1 MTSINSDHQQPH
13 DVEAAL
19 AEEQAAE
26 LIRDGYEHPDATRW
40 FNKCSSLRHIPLLG
54 EVMAAFGPRFALS
67 LGFCYALSKGAS
79 SSMINLSRQP
89 MFVVR
94 YGITALRYQRLAS
107 MYSFGWSLKPFIA
120 AFTDVIAFLGYTK
133 RWYMAMSAFVGAVFA
148 LAYAL
153 LPAKASSANPAAAF
167 VFLTCLCKANID
179 VLSEGHFSRA
189 MRMNQKAGPA
199 VVSWVWGMT
208 FAGTVISAAMMGPL
222 SDKKLTYAGVIVSSG
237 LQFICFFFFVFNMYD
252 EKKNRT
258 NRRKDALLLYQLR
271 KRVER
276 EPVGK
281 AMEGQVVDGAGEP
294 ALLDDGIDGSPVAL
308 GEVSFTHDS
317 DENDDDEFV
326 EPHIASCL
334 HGVFEVN
341 VDIAK
346 TNWKL
351 IVYAVV
357 MTCGIITMVCV
368 TMLGTRWQLLYA
380 CIAVAVVFIAGAFL
394 TLPLVIAKASV
405 FIYFNSILYLQIPG
419 ALANFYVAKKTC
431 VSDGPHF
438 NYVFY
443 QTVGSLI
450 SDVGGVLG
458 AIMFN
463 KFFSR
468 HGYAFVFIATT
479 ILQVLGSLFDLIIV
493 KRWNVYIGIPDH
505 AMYLLGD
512 SIVYEVCFV
521 MSLMPAQI
529 LMARL
534 CPRGT
539 ETLAFALLAGF
550 SSAGNSMSLS
560 IGSLLMENLWPV
572 SAKPPCNFKNVPWLI
587 ITGHLVTP
595 LLIIP
600 LAFLLLP
607 RARICDRIDFEGNV
621 VREECDNREGCDN
634 RGEQDAPSEQVA
646 VPTPLAAQCEVEQK
660 GTQDEAEN
668 VPRV

>member
-1 MTSINSDHQQPH
+1 MASTSLDERHRHSDAADAEQQS
-13 DVEAAL
+13 AN
-19 AEEQAAE
+19 
-26 LIRDGYEHPDATRW
+26 LIRDGYEHPEATRW
-40 FNKCSSLRHIPLLG
+40 FNKCSCLRDIPLFG
-54 EVMAAFGPRFALS
+54 EVMCAFGPRFALS
-67 LGFCYALSKGAS
+67 LGLCYTLSKGAS
-79 SSMINLSRQP
+79 SGIINLSRQP

-94 YGITALRYQRLAS
+94 FGVTALRYQRLAS

-120 AFTDVIAFLGYTK
+120 AFTDLIALLGYTK
-133 RWYMAMSAFVGAVFA
+133 RWYMALSAFLGAVFA

-153 LPAKASSANPAAAF
+153 LPAKPSSANPAAAF

-199 VVSWVWGMT
+199 VVSWVWAMT
-208 FAGTVISAAMMGPL
+208 YIGTVISAAMMGPL
-222 SDKKLTYAGVIVSSG
+222 SDVKLTYAGVIVSAG
-237 LQFICFFFFVFNMYD
+237 LQFICFFFFMFNMYD

-258 NRRKDALLLYQLR
+258 DRRKDALILYQAR
-271 KRVER
+271 KRLNR
-276 EPVGK
+276 EPAGK
-281 AMEGQVVDGAGEP
+281 PVEGHVVDGVGEP
-294 ALLDDGIDGSPVAL
+294 AMRDDGVDGCLVT
-308 GEVSFTHDS
+308 GEASLTRHVND
-317 DENDDDEFV
+317 DDDDDEFV

-341 VDIAK
+341 VDVAK
-346 TNWKL
+346 ANWKL
-351 IVYAVV
+351 IVYSVI

-368 TMLGTRWQLLYA
+368 TLLGTKWQLLYA

-394 TLPLVIAKASV
+394 TLPIVIAKASV

-419 ALANFYVAKKTC
+419 ALANFYVAKPSCLK
-431 VSDGPHF
+431 DGPHF

-458 AIMFN
+458 AVMFN
-463 KFFSR
+463 KFFSQ

-479 ILQVLGSLFDLIIV
+479 ILQVLGSIFDLIIV
-493 KRWNVYIGIPDH
+493 KRWNMHIGIPDH

-512 SIVYEVCFV
+512 AIVYKVCFV

-560 IGSLLMENLWPV
+560 IGSLLMENIWPV
-572 SAKPPCNFKNVPWLI
+572 SARPPCNFKNVPWLI

-607 RARICDRIDFEGNV
+607 RARICDRVDFEGNV
-621 VREECDNREGCDN
+621 IREESEVQEERTMSSEHL
-634 RGEQDAPSEQVA
+634 AAATPS
-646 VPTPLAAQCEVEQK
+646 AAQCEAATK
-660 GTQDEAEN
+660 KNAQDDEESAPK
-668 VPRV
+668 V

>member
-1 MTSINSDHQQPH
+1 MASTKLEQEQNLRNEMIDLEE
-13 DVEAAL
+13 EAAD
-19 AEEQAAE
+19 

-40 FNKCSSLRHIPLLG
+40 FKKLPCLRYIPLFG
-54 EVMAAFGPRFALS
+54 EVTSAYGPRLSVS
-67 LGFCYALSKGAS
+67 LGFCYLFSKGAS
-79 SSMINLSRQP
+79 SSIINLSRQP

-94 YGITALRYQRLAS
+94 YGITAARYQRLAS

-120 AFTDVIAFLGYTK
+120 CITDVIALLGYTK
-133 RWYMAMSAFVGAVFA
+133 RWYMALSALLGTAFA

-189 MRMNQKAGPA
+189 MKQNQKAGPA
-199 VVSWVWGMT
+199 VVSWIWGMT

-222 SDKKLTYAGVIVSSG
+222 SDKKLTYVGVIVSAI
-237 LQFICFFFFVFNMYD
+237 LQFVCFFFFVFNMYD
-252 EKKNRT
+252 EKKNCT
-258 NRRKDALLLYQLR
+258 ERRKDALFAYLAR
-271 KRVER
+271 KREER
-276 EPVGK
+276 EPTGK
-281 AMEGQVVDGAGEP
+281 AVEGQVVSGNAEPVFAEDGYNA
-294 ALLDDGIDGSPVAL
+294 D
-308 GEVSFTHDS
+308 GEVSLTQHADDS
-317 DENDDDEFV
+317 DDEFV
-326 EPHIASCL
+326 EPRIHSCL
-334 HGVFEVN
+334 HGAFEVN
-341 VDIAK
+341 IDVAK

-351 IVYAVV
+351 ILYSVV

-368 TMLGTRWQLLYA
+368 TLLGTRWQLLYA
-380 CIAVAVVFIAGAFL
+380 CLVVAAVFIAGAFL
-394 TLPLVIAKASV
+394 TLPIVIAKAAV

-419 ALANFYVAKKTC
+419 ALANFYVAKATC
-431 VSDGPHF
+431 LPDGPHF

-450 SDVGGVLG
+450 ADVGGVLG
-458 AIMFN
+458 AILFN

-479 ILQVLGSLFDLIIV
+479 ILQVLGSIFDLIIV
-493 KRWNVYIGIPDH
+493 KRWNMHIGIPDH

-512 SIVYEVCFV
+512 SIVYRVCFV
-521 MSLMPAQI
+521 MSMMPAQI

-550 SSAGNSMSLS
+550 SSAGTSMSLS
-560 IGSLLMENLWPV
+560 IGSLIMEGIWPV
-572 SAKPPCNFKNVPWLI
+572 SARPPCNFKNVPWLI

-600 LAFLLLP
+600 LAFILLP
-607 RARICDRIDFEGNV
+607 RARICDRIDFEGKVILDEHV
-621 VREECDNREGCDN
+621 VPNERST
-634 RGEQDAPSEQVA
+634 PSEHVA
-646 VPTPLAAQCEVEQK
+646 ASTLSPEQLEAAKRNARYE
-660 GTQDEAEN
+660 EAN
-668 VPRV
+668 KADA